1 MAQATTLI
9 AGRKGESNERL
20 RGRNQSRTVHAAARR
35 VLRERNIP
43 EVSVQ
48 SGERASIL
56 RSIQTTHGG
65 SIFSGKAPLER
76 RIGLR
81 SAVLF
86 NMLEMIGVGPFITLP
101 LVIAAA
107 GFRLSVWA
115 WVLGAVIAVA
125 DGLVWAELG
134 AAFPRAGGSYAFLRE
149 IFGAKK
155 AGNWLSFLYV
165 WQLSFSAPLSIAS
178 GCIGLSSFLAWFW
191 PGLDQTP
198 LAVLPA
204 LHYANCA
211 AAGACVLVTILL
223 YRNLS
228 QVKRL
233 AWVLFAGV
241 MAALTGVIAS
251 GFAHAAST
259 GGWHIPI
266 APYTSLAVALG
277 GLAQATLIT
286 TYDYWGY
293 YNITFLGSEVRQ
305 PEKTI
310 PRAILLSVLFVSAF
324 YVLMDLAA
332 LPSLREAAS
341 MVAFQVAGATVRLQL
356 VAQIAQSAFG
366 VWAGRLIA
374 ALIVWTAF
382 ASVFSLLLGYSRVPY
397 AAAQDGNYFRFLAA
411 VHPRHGIPH
420 RSLIA
425 LGAVAAAFCFLTLT
439 QVITLLVI
447 TRILLQFFLQHV
459 GVMLLRSKRPEMARP
474 FRMPLYPLPPLVAM
488 AGFVFMLVNRS
499 HALQGLAVAA
509 IIAISGTL
517 IYLWRARRMGQWPFL
532 TPLNETAEE

>member
-1 MAQATTLI
+1 LPSVYNPVSTYSMMSVSNSISANTGTL
-9 AGRKGESNERL
+9 
-20 RGRNQSRTVHAAARR
+20 Q
-35 VLRERNIP
+35 
-43 EVSVQ
+43 
-48 SGERASIL
+48 
-56 RSIQTTHGG
+56 
-65 SIFSGKAPLER
+65 R

-107 GFRLSVWA
+107 GFRFSVWA

-134 AAFPRAGGSYAFLRE
+134 AAFPRAGGSYAFIRE
-149 IFGAKK
+149 IYGPDR

-191 PGLDQTP
+191 PGLDAAP
-198 LAVLPA
+198 LAALPM
-204 LHYANCA
+204 LHYSNFA
-211 AAGACVLVTILL
+211 AATACLMVTALL

-228 QVKRL
+228 SITRL

-241 MAALTGVIAS
+241 MAAIAGVIVS
-251 GFAHAAST
+251 GFAHAAAT
-259 GGWHIPI
+259 GGWQIPAATPTQSI
-266 APYTSLAVALG
+266 ALALG

-293 YNITFLGSEVRQ
+293 YNICFLGSEVRQ

-324 YVLMDLAA
+324 YVAMNMAA
-332 LPSLREAAS
+332 LPSLRAAAS
-341 MVAFQVAGATVRLQL
+341 HAAAGATVRLQL
-356 VAQIAQSAFG
+356 VADIAQSAFG
-366 VWAGRLIA
+366 RMAGRLMA

-397 AAAQDGNYFRFLAA
+397 AAARDGNYFRFLAA

-420 RSLIA
+420 RSLVA
-425 LGAVAAAFCFLTLT
+425 LGLVASAFCFFSLQ
-439 QVITLLVI
+439 QVITMLVV
-447 TRILLQFFLQHV
+447 TRILLQFFLQQV
-459 GVMLLRSKRPEMARP
+459 GVILLRVQRPELERP
-474 FRMPLYPLPPLVAM
+474 FKMPLYPLPPLVAIG
-488 AGFVFMLVNRS
+488 GFVFILLNRS
-499 HALQGLAVAA
+499 HALGGLAVAGG
-509 IIAISGTL
+509 IAVSGTL
-517 IYLWRARRMGQWPFL
+517 IYLFRARRLAEWPFSRS
-532 TPLNETAEE
+532 

>member
-1 MAQATTLI
+1 MIDNSIATT
-9 AGRKGESNERL
+9 A
-20 RGRNQSRTVHAAARR
+20 T
-35 VLRERNIP
+35 
-43 EVSVQ
+43 
-48 SGERASIL
+48 
-56 RSIQTTHGG
+56 
-65 SIFSGKAPLER
+65 LER

-115 WVLGAVIAVA
+115 WIIGAAIAVA

-149 IFGAKK
+149 IYGPKR

-178 GCIGLSSFLAWFW
+178 GCIGLASFLAWFW
-191 PGLDQTP
+191 PGLEHAP
-198 LAVLPA
+198 LAALPA
-204 LHYANCA
+204 LHYANFA
-211 AAGACVLVTILL
+211 AAGACLLVTALL

-228 QVKRL
+228 QVTRL

-241 MAALTGVIAS
+241 MAAIAGVIVS
-251 GFAHAAST
+251 GFAHAAAS
-259 GGWHIPI
+259 GGWAMPA
-266 APYTSLAVALG
+266 APAQGMALAIG

-293 YNITFLGSEVRQ
+293 YNITFLGSEVKR
-305 PEKTI
+305 PERTI

-324 YVLMDLAA
+324 YVAMNLAA
-332 LPSLREAAS
+332 LPSVREAAGH
-341 MVAFQVAGATVRLQL
+341 AAQGTATRLQL

-366 VWAGRLIA
+366 AWAGRLMA

-397 AAAQDGNYFRFLAA
+397 AAARDGNYFSFLAA

-420 RSLIA
+420 RSLVA
-425 LGAVAAAFCFLTLT
+425 LGLVASAFCFLTLT

-447 TRILLQFFLQHV
+447 TRIVLQFFLQHA
-459 GVMLLRSKRPEMARP
+459 GVILLRIQRPHLDRP
-474 FRMPLYPLPPLVAM
+474 FRMPLYPLPPIIAM
-488 AGFVFMLVNRS
+488 AGFAFMVVNRV
-499 HALQGLAVAA
+499 HALKGLAVAVG
-509 IIAISGTL
+509 IGCSGTL
-517 IYLWRARRMGQWPFL
+517 IYLWRANRLHEWPF
-532 TPLNETAEE
+532 TQSRQVNESSSQRDQD